1 MIVEDDLDL
10 LHGLRF
16 LLQAYNCK
24 ICPLSD
30 ADEIMKTAGL
40 LQPDLI
46 LLDIKLDHGNGLDI
60 CKELKSSYLKTIPI
74 YIMSGL
80 PDAEAKSYR
89 SGADY
94 FFAKPFDSEVL
105 LRQIKTLENSSSEK
119 FTFQPDIPDQRKRSN

>member
-1 MIVEDDLDL
+1 MLKIMIVEDDLDL

-16 LLQAYNCK
+16 LLQGYNCK

-60 CKELKSSYLKTIPI
+60 CRELKNSYLKNIPV

-80 PDAEAKSYR
+80 PDAEVKSYKA
-89 SGADY
+89 GADF
-94 FFAKPFDSEVL
+94 FFAKPFDSEAL
-105 LRQIKTLENSSSEK
+105 LGQIRTLENSSEK
-119 FTFQPDIPDQRKRSN
+119 SSI

>member
-16 LLQAYNCK
+16 LLQAYHCK

-30 ADEIMKTAGL
+30 ADEILKTVGL

-46 LLDIKLDHGNGLDI
+46 LLDIKLDHSNGLDVCREI
-60 CKELKSSYLKTIPI
+60 KSSYLKDTPV

-80 PDAEAKSYR
+80 PDVERKAYEA
-89 SGADY
+89 GAD
-94 FFAKPFDSEVL
+94 FFIAKPFDSETML
-105 LRQIKTLENSSSEK
+105 AKIKALENSSLENHN
-119 FTFQPDIPDQRKRSN
+119 F